1 MAGAAGRAWEPR
13 RRRINLTLSRPCGAH
28 IAPFASV
35 TVTGSLHLDGRAG
48 HFRASLLEGGRVVQA
63 PPRARRTRAR
73 RAASDGPAPQ
83 EQLRPQDVRVTGIER
98 QHGGTIGGLSYG
110 SLPLDPDQLHRSA
123 SSIPVRTFSHV
134 EACAASCR
142 GHRRECPWSVAEL
155 SRADRGFRRAWTA
168 RSVAS
173 ITSCSRS
180 PWPPP
185 VGTVD
190 QELRHAV
197 TPSVSS
203 TSDRST
209 PSASS
214 GSSGIASPSAHK
226 PIAIRPANEIALT
239 RSAWCGA
246 ISASE

>member
-1 MAGAAGRAWEPR
+1 MLQAAPGHLGDVGQSDVESSLRRSYRAFRQRDGDRVSTPGRTRRALPR
-13 RRRINLTLSRPCGAH
+13 VTL
-28 IAPFASV
+28 
-35 TVTGSLHLDGRAG
+35 
-48 HFRASLLEGGRVVQA
+48 GGRSSCSGA
-63 PPRARRTRAR
+63 TEGSTHRRPVGRFGR
-73 RAASDGPAPQ
+73 SRAA

-110 SLPLDPDQLHRSA
+110 SLPLVSCQLPPIA

-134 EACAASCR
+134 EACAACCR

-173 ITSCSRS
+173 ITSCSRK

-185 VGTVD
+185 FGTVD
-190 QELRHAV
+190 PELRHAV

-203 TSDRST
+203 TSDLST
-209 PSASS
+209 LLASS
-214 GSSGIASPSAHK
+214 GSSGIASPSAHR